1 MRAILLAAGVSVSL
15 ASAARAQDRYLAV
28 DVAAVGYLSERNAA
42 LGGQVGIGSG
52 TLAGGELNARM
63 GLFGGRIRF
72 FGGTFTADSGL
83 EAEGEI
89 HEGDVEL
96 YAGPRVFSPSV
107 GYGLRSFTGGFATR
121 RWSFVRLGGRSSV
134 PIGATGLSANISAF
148 LYAGVTGAESTGS
161 GHELETRLT
170 YATSRM
176 PVLFSIGYRFE
187 QFTVDDPLDSR
198 PEEVGSIVFAAGVRL
213 GQLFGGTEQ

>member
-1 MRAILLAAGVSVSL
+1 MRNIMLVAGTAAVVVSQSM
-15 ASAARAQDRYLAV
+15 AQDRRLNV
-28 DVAAVGYLSERNAA
+28 DIAAVGYLSERNAA
-42 LGGQVGIGSG
+42 LAGQVGVGSG
-52 TLAGGELNARM
+52 TLAGGELTARA

-72 FGGTFTADSGL
+72 FGGTFTADSGR

-89 HEGDVEL
+89 HEGDVEV
-96 YAGPRVFSPSV
+96 YAGPRVLSASV

-134 PIGATGLSANISAF
+134 PIGATGLSANVSAF

-176 PVLFSIGYRFE
+176 PVFFSIGYRFE

-198 PEEVGSIVFAAGVRL
+198 PEEVGSILFAAGVRL
-213 GQLFGGTEQ
+213 GQLFGGDDK